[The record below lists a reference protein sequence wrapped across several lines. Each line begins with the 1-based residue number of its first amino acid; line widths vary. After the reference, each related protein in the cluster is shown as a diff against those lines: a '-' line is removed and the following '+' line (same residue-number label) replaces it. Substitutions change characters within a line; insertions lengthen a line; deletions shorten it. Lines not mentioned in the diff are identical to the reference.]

1 LQSLF
6 YNLSNGILL
15 FFSYI
20 SSLHRLKAAT
30 PPKDLPCS
38 PFITHSREILT
49 AGKSHKQLDR
59 LLPKDDTKMEVTCP
73 VKMLETT

>member
-15 FFSYI
+15 LFSYI
-20 SSLHRLKAAT
+20 SSVHRLKAAT
-30 PPKDLPCS
+30 PPLDLPCS
-38 PFITHSREILT
+38 RLKTHSRSILT
-49 AGKSHKQLDR
+49 TGKSHKQLDR

-73 VKMLETT
+73 LKMLETT